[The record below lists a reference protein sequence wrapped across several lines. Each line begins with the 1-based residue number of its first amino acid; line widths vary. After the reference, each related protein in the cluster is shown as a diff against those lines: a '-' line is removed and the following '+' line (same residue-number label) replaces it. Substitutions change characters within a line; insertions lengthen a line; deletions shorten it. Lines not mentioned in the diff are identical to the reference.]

1 VLKNACPEPRR
12 RDVPAALALIGLI
25 AGLAIGPALVNPIV
39 AMVGLALVSPRLG
52 RCTLFAAIGILL
64 SLHHAKLPAFDDG
77 RFTIIEA
84 PIEHDWRQRGDSFA
98 LLSSRFVANGVEVN
112 APIAIYARFPPQPIA
127 MEKYVRAEAFVRLN
141 EHDEYIASVKAQP
154 LLTYEATL
162 SRWHPAAWN
171 RILANRLHPHVRAH
185 PLEVALAEALVL
197 GRGELLDDALRDSY
211 RRGGTYHLLVFSG
224 LQIAFAAAVLAL
236 LLRWLHK
243 PRAADWLLLVFSIL
257 APLFIGPTSSV
268 SRASIGIGLYA
279 LSRICKR
286 PTSLQ
291 NLWCVAAIARLLI
304 APHDLTDAAFHLTYA
319 GAGALLFIGNH
330 FSKRRWLASIIAAE
344 TVMTPLTLF
353 HFHQFALGGALLTLI
368 MSPLIF
374 AMLIVSALACAFP
387 CNALFSCIGALHSAC
402 AFLNQY
408 GLSGFFT
415 KPPLIAL
422 VIGTALSLIAV
433 ALLRERRRAFAI
445 VIAMLIPS
453 IAAILAF
460 RHAHRVDHPRV
471 TFLDVGQG
479 DSIVIRSGT
488 HNVLVDGGPSRHVL
502 SLLADRGIRQLDAAI
517 LTHADLDHCEGLV
530 EVIQHLDVRSVWIS
544 PRSFLGDCAVHL
556 LEVTRVPIHL
566 TRDGDTL
573 SLNDVRIT
581 ALVTDHQFR
590 RHRLNNA
597 STVLR
602 VDIGKRRVLLTADI
616 EHETE
621 IVLDDRDLRADVLKV
636 AHHGSKT
643 STSPNFL
650 DLVAPRIA
658 IISCGRRNLFGHPHP
673 STLRTLAG
681 ANVRTWRTD
690 RDGTID
696 VDVRDARLYVSAR
709 TD

>member
-1 VLKNACPEPRR
+1 MRN
-12 RDVPAALALIGLI
+12 DVPAAIPLVALI
-25 AGLAIGPALVNPIV
+25 AGLALGPALVNPW
-39 AMVGLALVSPRLG
+39 L
-52 RCTLFAAIGILL
+52 AAIGLL
-64 SLHHAKLPAFDDG
+64 AISPRVGRAALFMALGIALTTPHTPPPALPDD
-77 RFTIIEA
+77 RFVVIEA
-84 PIEHDWRQRGDSFA
+84 PIEHDWQLRNDSFV
-98 LLSSRFVANGVEVN
+98 LRSSRFRADNIDIN
-112 APIAIYARFPPQPIA
+112 TPIAIYTRFTPPEIA
-127 MEKYVRAEAFVRLN
+127 MEKRVRVEAFVRLN
-141 EHDEYIASVKAQP
+141 ERGEYVANVKAPQLLGYEGVLPRWQP
-154 LLTYEATL
+154 G
-162 SRWHPAAWN
+162 AWN
-171 RILANRLHPHVRAH
+171 RMLANRLEPHAREHPV
-185 PLEVALAEALVL
+185 EVALAQALVL

-224 LQIAFAAAVLAL
+224 LQIAFAAAILAA

-243 PRAADWLLLVFSIL
+243 PRASDWLLLAFSIL

-279 LSRICKR
+279 LSRIFRR
-286 PTSLQ
+286 PTSLE

-330 FSKRRWLASIIAAE
+330 FSKRRWLASIVAAE
-344 TVMTPLTLF
+344 TVMTPVVLF

-387 CNALFSCIGALHSAC
+387 CNALFSIIGALHSAC
-402 AFLNQY
+402 AFLNRF

-415 KPPLIAL
+415 RPPLIPL
-422 VIGTALSLIAV
+422 VIGASLALFAV

-453 IAAILAF
+453 VAAILVF
-460 RHAHRVDHPRV
+460 RRAHRVDHPRV

-479 DSIVIRSGT
+479 DAIAIRSGT
-488 HNVLVDGGPSRHVL
+488 RNVLVDGGPSRHVL
-502 SLLADRGIRQLDAAI
+502 SLLADRGIRKLDAAI

-530 EVIQHLDVRSVWIS
+530 EVIQHLDVRAVWIS
-544 PRSFLGDCAVHL
+544 PRSFHGDCAVHL

-566 TRDGDTL
+566 VRDGDAL
-573 SLNDVRIT
+573 SLDNVRIT
-581 ALVTDHQFR
+581 AFVTDHQFR

-602 VDIGKRRVLLTADI
+602 VDIGKRRVLLTGDI

-621 IVLDDRDLRADVLKV
+621 IILEDRDLRADVLKV

-643 STSPNFL
+643 STSTNFL
-650 DLVAPRIA
+650 ELVAPRIA
-658 IISCGRRNLFGHPHP
+658 VISCGRRNLFGHPHP
-673 STLRTLAG
+673 ATLRTLAD

-690 RDGTID
+690 RDGTVD
-696 VDVRDARLYVSAR
+696 VDVRDAKLYVTAR

>member
-1 VLKNACPEPRR
+1 VRN
-12 RDVPAALALIGLI
+12 DVPAAIPLVALI
-25 AGLAIGPALVNPIV
+25 AGLALGPALVNPW
-39 AMVGLALVSPRLG
+39 L
-52 RCTLFAAIGILL
+52 AAIGLL
-64 SLHHAKLPAFDDG
+64 AISPRVGRAALFMALGIALTTPHTPPPALPDD
-77 RFTIIEA
+77 RFVVIEA
-84 PIEHDWRQRGDSFA
+84 PIEHDWQLRNDSFV
-98 LLSSRFVANGVEVN
+98 LRSSRFRADNIDIN
-112 APIAIYARFPPQPIA
+112 TPIAIYTRFTPPEIA
-127 MEKYVRAEAFVRLN
+127 MEKRVRVEAFVRLN
-141 EHDEYIASVKAQP
+141 ERGEYVANVKAPQLLGYEGVLPRWQP
-154 LLTYEATL
+154 G
-162 SRWHPAAWN
+162 AWN
-171 RILANRLHPHVRAH
+171 RMLANRLEPHAREHPV
-185 PLEVALAEALVL
+185 EVALAQALVL

-224 LQIAFAAAVLAL
+224 LQIAFAAAILAA

-243 PRAADWLLLVFSIL
+243 PRASDWLLLAFSIL

-279 LSRICKR
+279 LSRIFRR
-286 PTSLQ
+286 PTSLE

-330 FSKRRWLASIIAAE
+330 FSKRRWLASIVAAE
-344 TVMTPLTLF
+344 TVMTPVVLF

-387 CNALFSCIGALHSAC
+387 CNALFSIIGALHSAC
-402 AFLNQY
+402 AFLNRF

-415 KPPLIAL
+415 RPPLIPL
-422 VIGTALSLIAV
+422 VIGASLALFAV

-453 IAAILAF
+453 VAAILVF
-460 RHAHRVDHPRV
+460 RRAHRVDHPRV

-479 DSIVIRSGT
+479 DAIAIRSGT
-488 HNVLVDGGPSRHVL
+488 RNVLVDGGPSRHVL
-502 SLLADRGIRQLDAAI
+502 SLLADRGIRKLDAAI

-530 EVIQHLDVRSVWIS
+530 EVIQHLDVRAVWIS
-544 PRSFLGDCAVHL
+544 PRSFHGDCAVHL

-566 TRDGDTL
+566 VRDGDAL
-573 SLNDVRIT
+573 SLDNVRIT
-581 ALVTDHQFR
+581 AFVTDHQFR

-602 VDIGKRRVLLTADI
+602 VDIGKRRVLLTGDI

-621 IVLDDRDLRADVLKV
+621 IILEDRDLRADVLKV

-643 STSPNFL
+643 STSTNFL
-650 DLVAPRIA
+650 ELVAPRIA
-658 IISCGRRNLFGHPHP
+658 VISCGRRNLFGHPHP
-673 STLRTLAG
+673 ATLRTLAD

-690 RDGTID
+690 RDGTVD
-696 VDVRDARLYVSAR
+696 VDVRDAKLYVTAR

>member
-1 VLKNACPEPRR
+1 VRKH
-12 RDVPAALALIGLI
+12 DVPAALALIGLI
-25 AGLAIGPALVNPIV
+25 AGLAIGPVLVNPLFAVI
-39 AMVGLALVSPRLG
+39 GLVLISPRVG
-52 RCTLFAAIGILL
+52 RCALFAAIGILL
-64 SLHHAKLPAFDDG
+64 SLHHAKLPAFAED

-98 LLSSRFVANGVEVN
+98 LLSSRFCADGVEVN
-112 APIAIYARFPPQPIA
+112 APIAIYARFEPQTIA
-127 MEKYVRAEAFVRLN
+127 MEKFVRAEAFVRLN
-141 EHDEYIASVKAQP
+141 EHGEYVASVKAQP
-154 LLTYEATL
+154 LLAYEETL
-162 SRWHPAAWN
+162 PRWQPAAWN
-171 RILANRLHPHVRAH
+171 RILANRLRPHIREH
-185 PLEVALAEALVL
+185 PLAVALAEALVL

-286 PTSLQ
+286 PTSIE

-330 FSKRRWLASIIAAE
+330 FSKRRWLASIVAAE
-344 TVMTPLTLF
+344 TVLTPLTLF

-387 CNALFSCIGALHSAC
+387 CDALFAIIGALHSAC
-402 AFLNQY
+402 AFLNRF
-408 GLSGFFT
+408 GASGFFT
-415 KPPLIAL
+415 RPPLAAL
-422 VIGTALSLIAV
+422 VLGASFALIAV
-433 ALLRERRRAFAI
+433 AFFRERRRAFAI
-445 VIAMLIPS
+445 VLAMLIPS
-453 IAAILAF
+453 VAAIVAF
-460 RHAHRVDHPRV
+460 KREHRVDHPRV

-488 HNVLVDGGPSRHVL
+488 HNILVDGGPSRHVL
-502 SLLADRGIRQLDAAI
+502 SLLADRGIRTLDAAI

-530 EVIQHLDVRSVWIS
+530 EVIQHLDVRSVWVS
-544 PRSFLGDCAVHL
+544 PRSFHGDCAVHL

-566 TRDGDTL
+566 TRDGDML
-573 SLNDVRIT
+573 SLDGVRVT
-581 ALVTDHQFR
+581 AFVTDHQFR

-621 IVLDDRDLRADVLKV
+621 IILEDRDLHADVLKV

-650 DLVAPRIA
+650 ELVAPRIA
-658 IISCGRRNLFGHPHP
+658 VISCGRRNLFGHPHP
-673 STLRTLAG
+673 STLRTLAE

-690 RDGTID
+690 RDGSID
-696 VDVRDARLYVSAR
+696 VDVRGARLYVSAR